1 MADNEDNDVLIET
14 DDTDDVQKDDK
25 KGVSQSLIIKI
36 AAGLVLV
43 AIAVAVYFFVIRGD
57 DNTKSDADET
67 RAPATSTTD
76 ASDAQETSVLSGE
89 TDNETH
95 DSITDKTAQPDD
107 TRQSEE
113 EIEEVIRTPGVQ
125 AGESEE
131 PVKIDLPAL
140 PEDASTHEAQTV
152 VQGDN
157 AENQDAEVT
166 PDKVDTETDTALE
179 DILQR
184 PPPAAQ
190 SESVSA
196 QAESTPSEN
205 AVATEPAKPAPVIK
219 LDPNRYIHIEDE
231 FEDRGYPWTRPRKTV
246 PPPEPKWGQFD
257 RLHQ

>member
-14 DDTDDVQKDDK
+14 GDTDDVQKDDK

-57 DNTKSDADET
+57 DNAKSDVDET
-67 RAPATSTTD
+67 QAPATSTTD
-76 ASDAQETSVLSGE
+76 ASDAQEISVLSGE

-95 DSITDKTAQPDD
+95 DSIADKTAQPDD
-107 TRQSEE
+107 TLQSEE
-113 EIEEVIRTPGVQ
+113 EIEEVIRTPGVK
-125 AGESEE
+125 AGETEE

-166 PDKVDTETDTALE
+166 PDKVETETDTALG

-184 PPPAAQ
+184 TPSAAQ
-190 SESVSA
+190 SESASA
-196 QAESTPSEN
+196 QVESTPSEN
-205 AVATEPAKPAPVIK
+205 VVATKPAPVIK